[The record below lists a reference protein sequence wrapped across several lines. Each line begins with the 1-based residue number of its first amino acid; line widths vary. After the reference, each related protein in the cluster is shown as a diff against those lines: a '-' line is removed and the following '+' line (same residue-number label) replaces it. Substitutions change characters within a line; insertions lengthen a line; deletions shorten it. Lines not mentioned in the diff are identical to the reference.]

1 MNQMTTL
8 IAKKEFGLKL
18 NGARGRA
25 AHVKVGDR
33 FMVTT
38 STLSNERDGM
48 ANIDRERKAQLSCG
62 YRLTIAQIEEL
73 FEIAA

>member
-1 MNQMTTL
+1 MKQLQIL

-25 AHVKVGDR
+25 AHVKIGDR
-33 FMVTT
+33 FIVTT
-38 STLSNERDGM
+38 ADYMNKRDGM
-48 ANIDRERKAQLSCG
+48 ANVDREKKAMLGSG

-73 FEIAA
+73 FETAA

>member
-1 MNQMTTL
+1 MKQFTTL
-8 IAKKEFGLKL
+8 IAKKDFGLKH

-25 AHVKVGDR
+25 AHVKIGDR
-33 FMVTT
+33 FMITT

-48 ANIDRERKAQLSCG
+48 ANIDHERKAQLSCG

-73 FEIAA
+73 FEITA

>member
-18 NGARGRA
+18 NGTRGRA

-33 FMVTT
+33 FVVTT
-38 STLSNERDGM
+38 AGYMNVRDGM
-48 ANIDRERKAQLSCG
+48 ANIDRESKASIGSG